1 MKSPSLVTYRATLPD
16 LMKHFTSIDCKVI
29 NRNENKFV
37 DSLATLATKYM
48 LKKEK
53 ITLRAEK
60 QIGQIKGRLCP
71 PEDW

>member
-1 MKSPSLVTYRATLPD
+1 MKSPSLVVYRATPPD

-29 NRNENKFV
+29 NRNENKLV

-71 PEDW
+71 PED